1 MNENA
6 ADPGLIDVSELQL
19 DELLSK
25 PDDSAFRRAL
35 NRILS
40 SGTGNACNGFQA
52 NI

>member
-6 ADPGLIDVSELQL
+6 ADLGLIDVSELQL
-19 DELLSK
+19 DDLLSK
-25 PDDSAFRRAL
+25 PDDSAFRHAL

-40 SGTGNACNGFQA
+40 SEFGNACNGFQA